1 MTFRILHIDDDAD
14 IREIVQFSLALDP
27 GLTPRSCAS
36 GGDAL
41 AMAAEW
47 APDLILCDV
56 MMPGMDGPTT
66 LARLRENPKTAKTP
80 IVFMTARA
88 GFDELKHLMSLGA
101 TAIFTKPFDPMKL
114 ASMARDQLNFVE
126 TDAVPYGFAERLHSD
141 AAALANYR
149 KALRDRPD
157 SSILPED
164 LETCVHKLSGA
175 AGVFN
180 FQAVSRAA
188 SAVEGAIVERRAG
201 RGVPGII
208 EASLDVLLEC
218 IGRATTSNPAAR
230 NTCTPPAG
238 NYSAH

>member
-88 GFDELKHLMSLGA
+88 GLDELKHLMSLGA

-114 ASMARDQLNFVE
+114 AGMARDQLNFVE

-149 KALRDRPD
+149 KTLRDHLD
-157 SSILPED
+157 SSVLPD
-164 LETCVHKLSGA
+164 GLETCVHKLSGA

-180 FQAVSRAA
+180 FEAVSCAA
-188 SAVEGAIVERRAG
+188 SAVEGAIIERRGG
-201 RGVPGII
+201 RGAPGII
-208 EASLDVLLEC
+208 EASLDALLEC
-218 IGRATTSNPAAR
+218 IGHAMSSPAAV
-230 NTCTPPAG
+230 NTRTSPAG

>member
-1 MTFRILHIDDDAD
+1 MAFRILHIDDDAD

-41 AMAAEW
+41 AIAAEW

-88 GFDELKHLMSLGA
+88 GLDELGHLMSLGA
-101 TAIFTKPFDPMKL
+101 TAVFTKPFDPMKL
-114 ASMARDQLNFVE
+114 ADMARGQLTVGE
-126 TDAVPYGFAERLHSD
+126 SDAVPHGFAERLHSD

-149 KALRDRPD
+149 KALCDHPD
-157 SSILPED
+157 SPILPD
-164 LETCVHKLSGA
+164 GLETCVHKLSGA

-188 SAVEGAIVERRAG
+188 SAVEGAIVERCAG
-201 RGVPGII
+201 RGTPGAI

-218 IGRATTSNPAAR
+218 IGHASTSSPAAV
-230 NTCTPPAG
+230 NTCTLPAG

>member
-27 GLTPRSCAS
+27 GLTPMSCAS
-36 GGDAL
+36 GGGAL
-41 AMAAEW
+41 AIAAEW
-47 APDLILCDV
+47 APHLILCDV

-66 LARLRENPKTAKTP
+66 LARLRENPKTAKIP

-88 GFDELKHLMSLGA
+88 GLDELRHLMSLGA

-114 ASMARDQLNFVE
+114 AGMVRDQLNFVE
-126 TDAVPYGFAERLHSD
+126 SGAVPYGFAERLHSD

-149 KALRDRPD
+149 SALCGHPS
-157 SSILPED
+157 SSILPD
-164 LETCVHKLSGA
+164 GLETCVHKLSGA

-201 RGVPGII
+201 RGVPGTI
-208 EASLDVLLEC
+208 EAGLDVLLEC
-218 IGRATTSNPAAR
+218 IGRATTSIPAAFNAR
-230 NTCTPPAG
+230 TLPTANHST
-238 NYSAH
+238 H

>member
-1 MTFRILHIDDDAD
+1 MTVRILHIDDDAD

-27 GLTPRSCAS
+27 GLTSRSCAS

-41 AMAAEW
+41 AIAAEW

-56 MMPGMDGPTT
+56 MMPGMDGPAT
-66 LARLRENPKTAKTP
+66 LARLRQNPKTAKTP

-88 GFDELKHLMSLGA
+88 GLDELKHLMSLGA
-101 TAIFTKPFDPMKL
+101 TAVFTKPFDPMKL
-114 ASMARDQLNFVE
+114 ADMARGQLNFVE
-126 TDAVPYGFAERLHSD
+126 SEAVPYSFAERLHSD

-149 KALRDRPD
+149 KALCAHSN
-157 SSILPED
+157 SSILPD
-164 LETCVHKLSGA
+164 GLETCVHKLSGA

-201 RGVPGII
+201 RGAPGTI
-208 EASLDVLLEC
+208 EARLDVLLEC
-218 IGRATTSNPAAR
+218 IGRATTGIPAAF
-230 NTCTPPAG
+230 NTRASPTG
-238 NYSAH
+238 NHSTH

>member
-27 GLTPRSCAS
+27 GLTPMSCAS

-41 AMAAEW
+41 AIAAEW

-88 GFDELKHLMSLGA
+88 GLDELKLLMSLGA

-114 ASMARDQLNFVE
+114 ADMARDQLNFVE
-126 TDAVPYGFAERLHSD
+126 TDAVPYGFAGRLHSD

-149 KALRDRPD
+149 KALRDHPRSSVLPD
-157 SSILPED
+157 G

-175 AGVFN
+175 AGVFD

-188 SAVEGAIVERRAG
+188 SAVEGAIVERCAG
-201 RGVPGII
+201 RGAPGTV
-208 EASLDVLLEC
+208 ETSLDALLEC
-218 IGRATTSNPAAR
+218 IGRATTNSPTAVNA
-230 NTCTPPAG
+230 CTLPAG

>member
-14 IREIVQFSLALDP
+14 IREIVEFSLALDP

-41 AMAAEW
+41 AIAAEW
-47 APDLILCDV
+47 APHLILCDV

-88 GFDELKHLMSLGA
+88 GLDELKLLMSLGA

-114 ASMARDQLNFVE
+114 AGMARDQLNFVE
-126 TDAVPYGFAERLHSD
+126 SDAVPYGFAERLRSD
-141 AAALANYR
+141 AAALADYR
-149 KALRDRPD
+149 KALCDHPD
-157 SSILPED
+157 LPILPEGF
-164 LETCVHKLSGA
+164 ETCVHKLSGA

-188 SAVEGAIVERRAG
+188 SAVEGVIVERRAG
-201 RGVPGII
+201 RAAPGTI

-218 IGRATTSNPAAR
+218 IGRATTSSPAAA
-230 NTCTPPAG
+230 NTHTLPAG

>member
-1 MTFRILHIDDDAD
+1 MTFRILHIDYDAD

-27 GLTPRSCAS
+27 GLTPMSCSS

-41 AMAAEW
+41 AIAAEW

-88 GFDELKHLMSLGA
+88 GLDERKHLMSLGA

-114 ASMARDQLNFVE
+114 ADMARDQLNFVE
-126 TDAVPYGFAERLHSD
+126 SDAVHYGFAERLHSD

-149 KALRDRPD
+149 KALCDHPD
-157 SSILPED
+157 SSVLPD
-164 LETCVHKLSGA
+164 GLETCVHKLSGA

-188 SAVEGAIVERRAG
+188 SAVEEAVVERRAG
-201 RGVPGII
+201 RGGPGTV
-208 EASLDVLLEC
+208 EASLDALLEC
-218 IGRATTSNPAAR
+218 IGHATTSSLAAV
-230 NTCTPPAG
+230 NTCTLPTDS
-238 NYSAH
+238 YSAH